1 MDGAITNTGI
11 STCANFSQQCSHT
24 AITKA
29 RKKLPNN
36 LFFDI
41 NQKLHHRKD
50 LQNHLYAIDGSKVK
64 VHLGFKDLGFNTRTC
79 DVPVRRPAK
88 RPLAMLSA
96 LTGIQSDTIVNYTL
110 TKHFN
115 ERKCVIPLLC
125 GLTHKDTVLLDRG
138 YYSKRLLLEF
148 YKTQVH
154 CVMRLK
160 RDAFKAADLFYKS
173 RKTSLKTHVL
183 VNNTFI
189 PIKLVKYKIN
199 DSIFMLCTTHLD
211 KTRNQLKHMYKQ
223 RWRVELSFKRLKSY
237 LHINKIFALSELLWR
252 QEMQA
257 RILIDTLTRHLQ
269 LASSTTSK
277 NTYKTFLR
285 IVFTKVS
292 DLKQCNDIFIL
303 KPLCQINRCL
313 KVLKTCLLSMELKPV
328 NPYLL

>member
-1 MDGAITNTGI
+1 
-11 STCANFSQQCSHT
+11 
-24 AITKA
+24 
-29 RKKLPNN
+29 
-36 LFFDI
+36 
-41 NQKLHHRKD
+41 
-50 LQNHLYAIDGSKVK
+50 
-64 VHLGFKDLGFNTRTC
+64 
-79 DVPVRRPAK
+79 
-88 RPLAMLSA
+88 
-96 LTGIQSDTIVNYTL
+96 
-110 TKHFN
+110 
-115 ERKCVIPLLC
+115 
-125 GLTHKDTVLLDRG
+125 
-138 YYSKRLLLEF
+138 
-148 YKTQVH
+148 
-154 CVMRLK
+154 MRLK
-160 RDAFKAADLFYKS
+160 RDAFKAPDLFYKS

-285 IVFTKVS
+285 IVFTKIS